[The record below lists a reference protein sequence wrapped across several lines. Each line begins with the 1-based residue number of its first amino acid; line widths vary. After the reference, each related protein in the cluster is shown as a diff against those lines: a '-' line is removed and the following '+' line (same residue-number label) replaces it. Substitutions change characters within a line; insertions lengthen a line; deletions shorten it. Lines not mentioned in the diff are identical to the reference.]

1 MMQMLITV
9 MTFPLLRRNCKIQA
23 CWSGAVVTNITTVL
37 VWRKCNRQHR
47 WLDISVTNMNTSTGQ
62 VQVFQTCMRVGA
74 CLTDMTAGKVQLLN
88 T

>member
-47 WLDISVTNMNTSTGQ
+47 WLDISVTNMNTSSGP

-74 CLTDMTAGKVQLLN
+74 CLTDMTAGKVQLLK